1 LLLYLLLQVADGP
14 ILGLCLTRLG
24 LESSVAVLELTS
36 VAEQLRYVNLESS
49 LSALTIGKLP
59 A

>member
-36 VAEQLRYVNLESS
+36 VAQQLRYVNL
-49 LSALTIGKLP
+49 
-59 A
+59 